1 MFKTVDCAAGAARE
15 LRFWREASKSNRYHL
30 LEWPISKWKGK
41 WILFIMADA
50 AGKFAEDRIP
60 FNFFKKVPKIVR
72 IWKVFSVVS
81 FKISNRAKKRFCHG
95 EDVCGLYISRLT
107 IINFQE
113 LHAHINGSISAETIE
128 KLIKRKSDQVKEN
141 CLVSKWQ
148 TTIQKGDKR
157 DLDE

>member
-1 MFKTVDCAAGAARE
+1 M
-15 LRFWREASKSNRYHL
+15 
-30 LEWPISKWKGK
+30 
-41 WILFIMADA
+41 
-50 AGKFAEDRIP
+50 
-60 FNFFKKVPKIVR
+60 
-72 IWKVFSVVS
+72 VS

>member
-1 MFKTVDCAAGAARE
+1 MSRRGR
-15 LRFWREASKSNRYHL
+15 LRSLH
-30 LEWPISKWKGK
+30 
-41 WILFIMADA
+41 
-50 AGKFAEDRIP
+50 
-60 FNFFKKVPKIVR
+60 
-72 IWKVFSVVS
+72 
-81 FKISNRAKKRFCHG
+81 
-95 EDVCGLYISRLT
+95 SRLT
-107 IINFQE
+107 ILIINFQE